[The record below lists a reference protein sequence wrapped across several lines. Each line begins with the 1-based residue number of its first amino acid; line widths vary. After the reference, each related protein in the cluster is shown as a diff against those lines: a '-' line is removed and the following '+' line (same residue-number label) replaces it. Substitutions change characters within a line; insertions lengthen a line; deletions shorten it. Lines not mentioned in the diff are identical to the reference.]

1 MSRLG
6 RRTRRGSFRHRGL
19 AGIGLLPILLLLA
32 VLTPLVLS
40 APPAAAQLPLTIE
53 MRDALA
59 FEPGSLSA
67 EPGENITLR
76 LVNGGVLP
84 HTFTLFAE
92 ANAQVPVD
100 DNAALMDF
108 YGRSAT
114 LVDTFLEGGEE
125 VTVIFTVP
133 VAEGVYTFVCIVPGH
148 SVGGMHGLMF
158 VGVAPGDG
166 DIFGGIGI
174 IQGLFIFTLIGVG
187 VFAIM
192 YHVRSSR
199 P

>member
-100 DNAALMDF
+100 DNAPLQDF

-114 LVDTFLEGGEE
+114 LVDIPLEGGEE
-125 VTVIFTVP
+125 ATVTFTVP
-133 VAEGVYTFVCIVPGH
+133 TEEGVYTFVCVISGH
-148 SVGGMHGLMF
+148 SAGGMHGLMF
-158 VGVAPGDG
+158 VGIAPGDG
-166 DIFGGIGI
+166 DFGGIGI
-174 IQGLFIFTLIGVG
+174 VQGLLIFTLIGVG
-187 VFAIM
+187 VFAVM